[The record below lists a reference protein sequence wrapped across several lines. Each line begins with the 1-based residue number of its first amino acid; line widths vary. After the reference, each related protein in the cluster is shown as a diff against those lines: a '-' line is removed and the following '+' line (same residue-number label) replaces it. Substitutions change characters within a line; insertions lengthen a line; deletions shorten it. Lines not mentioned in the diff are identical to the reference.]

1 MSTKKKDKIEVIV
14 TGNIFEVAHQTHHVV
29 VRYCEYCGKPMSES
43 DVNDFGSLCE
53 SCYMKEYYEEDD
65 LKLFDTK
72 DVTLDTFKKEYIAGY
87 TCK

>member
-1 MSTKKKDKIEVIV
+1 MRNFTAIMTKVEFNYTLLYMRTKKSKKSKVEIIV

-53 SCYMKEYYEEDD
+53 SCYMKEYYDEN
-65 LKLFDTK
+65 
-72 DVTLDTFKKEYIAGY
+72 
-87 TCK
+87 